1 MHDRLQLAELHRLI
15 RHDAPARTPD
25 VIVPRTFLP

>member
-1 MHDRLQLAELHRLI
+1 MHNRLQVVELHRLI
-15 RHDAPARTPD
+15 RLYTPALSPD